1 MGSSD
6 VDEGASCPSWSL
18 WTASAE
24 VLHARNIM
32 KRFLDLS
39 QFSDRCL
46 CTEFLNTKCVMSVH
60 LKETNSCR
68 GKLDSYHGAD
78 GCRNNG
84 VGIRWLV
91 WAHKA

>member
-6 VDEGASCPSWSL
+6 VDEGASCPSWYL

-32 KRFLDLS
+32 KLLLDLS
-39 QFSDRCL
+39 QFSDSCL
-46 CTEFLNTKCVMSVH
+46 CTKSVNTKCVMPFH
-60 LKETNSCR
+60 LKKTNSCHC
-68 GKLDSYHGAD
+68 KLGNYHGAD

-84 VGIRWLV
+84 VGMRWLV
-91 WAHKA
+91 WAHRA